1 MQQRSVTLSPEVRAY
16 AERQREQEFDAVN
29 LEAKQKWWHK
39 LGAKT
44 LDIARDV
51 ERVGVSYEI
60 VTADEVV
67 DRSMIEALAWQL
79 IENYEATPKA
89 LRENEAED
97 NARTALFEALTAS
110 GHMSVVELEGDQREV
125 HQQVVQRLL
134 NSYFRPN
141 IPAEEQARNF
151 EELCEELVVQTV
163 FEQIEQ
169 GYLPKDTKINTLSEY
184 AHSLGSNAQKWGYRP
199 SESDDRTGKGMAR
212 ETSFAVDEHGAY
224 KRVIK
229 QISRANTYAP
239 ATSEK
244 LQKAGLNLP
253 LRSGEADVQLLGS
266 QLLSVRY
273 GALEVVQLLD
283 RMQRGMKVM
292 YGEAADKEMTPYERL
307 EEVSRLREAAV
318 ESHVDELAEF
328 ERSLDKL
335 FEEGSITATERDK
348 RYIYA
353 VREHVRAICVRFPSY
368 TRDAFGQDVV
378 KDYEEAHRQF
388 ASGDV
393 SGAAATVSGAS
404 SRESAITICGSST
417 ENPNQ
422 DPNDPNKNGQSLEEI
437 LERLLMRDWKKRVEH
452 CPICGNE
459 NVMAEKKG
467 EIITDLDYGCTL
479 NVCTNKSKIGDGA
492 LAVREAE
499 HIVETAWRETNKTEG
514 QASGTDTYNKMF
526 VEALFG
532 EGAVA
537 KERVELGGTRT
548 DILSRNKQVIA
559 RGVELGRLALAKNR

>member
-1 MQQRSVTLSPEVRAY
+1 MQQRSVILSPEVRAY
-16 AERQREQEFDAVN
+16 TERQREQEFDAVN

-44 LDIARDV
+44 IDVARGPERMDI
-51 ERVGVSYEI
+51 SYEI

-67 DRSMIEALAWQL
+67 DRAMIEALAWQL
-79 IENYEATPKA
+79 IENYEAAPKA
-89 LRENEAED
+89 LRKNEAED

-110 GHMSVVELEGDQREV
+110 GHMSVVELAGDQREV

-141 IPAEEQARNF
+141 IPTAEQARNF
-151 EELCEELVVQTV
+151 EELCEELVVQAV

-169 GYLPKDTKINTLSEY
+169 GYLPENTKINTLSEY
-184 AHSLGSNAQKWGYRP
+184 AHSLGQNARKWGYRP
-199 SESDDRTGKGMAR
+199 TEDNDRTGKGMAR
-212 ETSFAVDEHGAY
+212 ETSFGVDENGAY
-224 KRVIK
+224 KRIIK

-244 LQKAGLNLP
+244 LRKAGLNLP
-253 LRSGEADVQLLGS
+253 LRSGETDVQLLGS

-283 RMQRGMKVM
+283 RMQRGMKGM
-292 YGEAADKEMTPYERL
+292 YGETADKEMTPYERL

-335 FEEGSITATERDK
+335 FEEGSITAAERDK

-404 SRESAITICGSST
+404 SRESAITICGGST
-417 ENPNQ
+417 ENQSQ
-422 DPNDPNKNGQSLEEI
+422 DPNDPNKNDQSLEEI
-437 LERLLMRDWKKRVEH
+437 LERLLMKDWKKRVKH
-452 CPICGNE
+452 CPICGNK

-467 EIITDLDYGCTL
+467 EIITDLDYGCSL
-479 NVCTNKSKIGDGA
+479 DVCTNESKIGERA
-492 LAVREAE
+492 LRLREVVAEPPRAVSETGSSETERNYNAEFNAIIEA
-499 HIVETAWRETNKTEG
+499 T
-514 QASGTDTYNKMF
+514 
-526 VEALFG
+526 FG
-532 EGAVA
+532 VGAVA
-537 KERVELGGTRT
+537 HERIEIGGTRT
-548 DILSRNKQVIA
+548 DILSRDKQVIA
-559 RGVELGRLALAKNR
+559 RGVELGRLALARNR